1 MLLAGLRRHHPFAEA
16 AKVIPEQWRQFR
28 AIGRIDGRVGTTA
41 YGVMCGAAPD
51 GFEYMCAVEV
61 ESFAGLP
68 EHLGR
73 MRIQAQDY
81 AVFLHQGQVSSIR
94 ATWEGIYRWLSETTG
109 YESAHKPDFEV
120 YDESFDPLTGQ
131 GGVEIR
137 IAVSE
142 RK

>member
-1 MLLAGLRRHHPFAEA
+1 MPG
-16 AKVIPEQWRQFR
+16 
-28 AIGRIDGRVGTTA
+28 
-41 YGVMCGAAPD
+41 
-51 GFEYMCAVEV
+51 
-61 ESFAGLP
+61 
-68 EHLGR
+68 HLGR
-73 MRIQAQDY
+73 MRVQAQDY
-81 AVFLHQGQVSSIR
+81 AVFRHRENVTSIR
-94 ATWEGIYRWLSETTG
+94 TTWEGAYKWLQESTR